1 MGFDHEKMRN
11 ERKKIQKDIVISQ
24 GKKFLPLGFG
34 NSGTEVLCL
43 DFEYLRNMG

>member
-1 MGFDHEKMRN
+1 MRN